1 MAASSA
7 PATARNT
14 TLPAASAAV
23 RHRKTSRS
31 PPTPSSPTARSGSAD
46 LPYSPGFDHE
56 RKFHLPAAGPMHA
69 VDRAAAANWRADPFL
84 VRRLSDAAQPELLVD
99 LRRHP
104 LLHCRTADRHWLRA
118 RHALY

>member
-31 PPTPSSPTARSGSAD
+31 PPTRFSPTARSGSAD

-69 VDRAAAANWRADPFL
+69 VDRAAAADCRADPFL
-84 VRRLSDAAQPELLVD
+84 VRRLSFVARPALWVC
-99 LRRHP
+99 LRRHA
-104 LLHCRTADRHWLRA
+104 LLAVCG
-118 RHALY
+118 